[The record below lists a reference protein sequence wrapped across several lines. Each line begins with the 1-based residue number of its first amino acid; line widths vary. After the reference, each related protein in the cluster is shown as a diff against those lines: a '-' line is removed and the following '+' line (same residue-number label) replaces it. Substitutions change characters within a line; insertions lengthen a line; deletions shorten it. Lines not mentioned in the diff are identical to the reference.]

1 MKFIKRILFSIL
13 LSIGVIF
20 LLTGIAYGVVKVKYN
35 VDLINVVRQV
45 NKLAEPVYEKEL
57 CPEAYSYVDLIE
69 RDKIFKH
76 MFMDIS
82 LTDKQTAALADTII
96 KEEYNS
102 IELAGHSIPIELKQ
116 IDFKNI
122 SNGNTDFNVVAK
134 LDIRELKNG
143 INNGFVEKN
152 IIKHI
157 PEYIYISSTFRVE
170 KTSTPFEYIVKHI
183 SLTINNIQ
191 NDDIEEII
199 RLVNIFK
206 NIGTLEELN
215 SNLGNKIMDILV
227 GNDAEPGV
235 AVSMKK
241 YGATDY
247 MFIEKDGKQYFTI
260 VR

>member
-13 LSIGVIF
+13 ISIGVIF

-57 CPEAYSYVDLIE
+57 CPEAYSYGDLIE

-157 PEYIYISSTFRVE
+157 PE
-170 KTSTPFEYIVKHI
+170 
-183 SLTINNIQ
+183 
-191 NDDIEEII
+191 
-199 RLVNIFK
+199 
-206 NIGTLEELN
+206 
-215 SNLGNKIMDILV
+215 
-227 GNDAEPGV
+227 
-235 AVSMKK
+235 
-241 YGATDY
+241 
-247 MFIEKDGKQYFTI
+247 
-260 VR
+260 